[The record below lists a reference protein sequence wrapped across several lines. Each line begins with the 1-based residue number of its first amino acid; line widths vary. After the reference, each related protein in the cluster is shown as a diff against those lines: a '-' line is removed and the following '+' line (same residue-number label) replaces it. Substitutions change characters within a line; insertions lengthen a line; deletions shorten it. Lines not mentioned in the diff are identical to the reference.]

1 MIRSEGSLQSA
12 LNTASIW
19 DGVSKFRNQRNRE
32 PETGAVE
39 REGQLEKKGERFG
52 QQGPEK
58 KGDGGIP
65 KLSR

>member
-1 MIRSEGSLQSA
+1 MHSEGSLQSA

-32 PETGAVE
+32 RKQEMSK
-39 REGQLEKKGERFG
+39 REGQLEKKETDLDSGVQR
-52 QQGPEK
+52 K
-58 KGDGGIP
+58 RDGGIP

>member
-1 MIRSEGSLQSA
+1 MRVMHSEGSLQSA

-32 PETGAVE
+32 RKQEMSKGRNSWGKETDLGSGVQ
-39 REGQLEKKGERFG
+39 RKR
-52 QQGPEK
+52 
-58 KGDGGIP
+58 DGGIP